1 MKRVIHFSFN
11 QATTTW
17 WSLSFAIHAQ
27 NILFHGQPFARAH
40 CSTSRCPPNAA
51 DEHVSASHRQAV
63 RTQPLQHLE
72 APASC
77 RCLTKAFLIRQAT
90 SPLQARHGA

>member
-40 CSTSRCPPNAA
+40 CSTSRCPPCAA
-51 DEHVSASHRQAV
+51 YMHVHLFHG
-63 RTQPLQHLE
+63 QPFARAHC
-72 APASC
+72 STS
-77 RCLTKAFLIRQAT
+77 RC
-90 SPLQARHGA
+90 PP